1 MIGES
6 PRSFAFGAFTL
17 DVCERRLLQD
27 GRPTPLTPKMFDL
40 LRVLVENAG
49 HLVEK
54 ERLLNEVWSETFVEE
69 GNLNRGISVLRKTL
83 GETSGRRFIETVPK
97 RGYRFVADVHPDVTL
112 RSPSQAAEATADDPD
127 GSAPLKPTGV
137 RIVGATALILIALL
151 AAVLTRRPTTNPG
164 GDGHVGAIHRQVTF
178 TGREQTP
185 TLSPDGERIAYV
197 TNDSPERRIVV
208 QEIGGSAPRVLFS
221 VPEAGSLRWSPD
233 GSEMLFWARGQGL
246 DGVYV
251 ISLAGGPPRRVGP
264 SSTGRACWSPDGST
278 IAWVSFLTREVRFV
292 DKAGETRRS
301 AHLQDTRGWIWDLDW
316 SAASDR
322 LLFVASDTEG
332 RPSVWTMRPDGG
344 NQTRV
349 LTSSS
354 EILSARWAPSG
365 DTFYYFTRVN
375 QTASLFKASTALG
388 STAAPVLLLSGLETD
403 HGFGL
408 SSDGR
413 KLVYARAPYY
423 SNLWIA
429 SEDADVQLTHGT
441 SIVER
446 PRVSPDG
453 TTILF
458 TMGYE
463 SRANLYTIP
472 AKGGVPKQLT
482 YLNAFS
488 LGGAWSPD
496 GREVAFASNEG
507 GRPRIWLVH
516 ADGSS
521 PRPVASAAVS
531 DTYDISWAPGR
542 RLLYQTEGNRNF
554 RLVDPSTL
562 VDEALVEDDSVG
574 WIGSPVY
581 APDGSRIAVAWN
593 RTPGRGIW
601 TIDEQG
607 RHPAVVR
614 AVDGRT
620 EPWPTLIGWAPSGSS
635 VLGVDGKRAAY
646 RGHLTPFGE
655 TTTAARIVSVPLDG
669 GPMQTVRS
677 LPFEE
682 IGSVAPFPDGQ
693 RFVVTVYSSRSDI
706 WVVDDFD
713 RQQQ

>member
-1 MIGES
+1 VQII
-6 PRSFAFGAFTL
+6 A
-17 DVCERRLLQD
+17 
-27 GRPTPLTPKMFDL
+27 
-40 LRVLVENAG
+40 
-49 HLVEK
+49 
-54 ERLLNEVWSETFVEE
+54 
-69 GNLNRGISVLRKTL
+69 
-83 GETSGRRFIETVPK
+83 
-97 RGYRFVADVHPDVTL
+97 
-112 RSPSQAAEATADDPD
+112 
-127 GSAPLKPTGV
+127 
-137 RIVGATALILIALL
+137 ATALILIVLI
-151 AAVLTRRPTTNPG
+151 AAVLTRRPAMKPG
-164 GDGHVGAIHRQVTF
+164 SDGHAGAIHHQVTF

-197 TNDSPERRIVV
+197 TNDSPDRRIVV
-208 QEIGGSAPRVLFS
+208 QEIGGSAPRVLVS

-233 GSEMLFWARGQGL
+233 GSEMLFWARGRGL
-246 DGVYV
+246 DGVYM
-251 ISLAGGPPRRVGP
+251 ISLAGGAPRRVGP
-264 SSTGRACWSPDGST
+264 TATGGACWSPDGST
-278 IAWVSFLTREVRFV
+278 IAWVSFLTHEVRFV

-301 AHLQDTRGWIWDLDW
+301 AKLQDTRGWIWDLDW

-322 LLFVASDTEG
+322 LLFVANDAAG
-332 RPSVWTMRPDGG
+332 RPSVWTMRPDGVD
-344 NQTRV
+344 QTRV
-349 LTSSS
+349 LTSPS
-354 EILSARWAPSG
+354 EILAARWAPSG
-365 DTFYYFTRVN
+365 DAFYYFSRVN
-375 QTASLFKASTALG
+375 QTVSLFKASIDQG
-388 STAAPVLLLSGLETD
+388 SADAPILLLSGLETD
-403 HGFGL
+403 HSFGL

-429 SEDADVQLTHGT
+429 SQDSEVQLTHGT

-463 SRANLYTIP
+463 SRANLFTIP
-472 AKGGVPKQLT
+472 AEGGVPKQLT

-496 GREVAFASNEG
+496 GREIAFASNEG
-507 GRPRIWLVH
+507 GRSRIWLVN
-516 ADGSS
+516 ANGSS
-521 PRPVASAAVS
+521 PRAVVGAAMS

-554 RLVDPSTL
+554 KLVDAATL
-562 VDEALVEDDSVG
+562 AEEALVEDDSVG
-574 WIGSPVY
+574 WIASPVY

-601 TIDEQG
+601 TIDQG
-607 RHPAVVR
+607 DRRPTVLR
-614 AVDGRT
+614 AVDRRT
-620 EPWPTLIGWAPSGSS
+620 EPWPILIGWAPDGSS
-635 VLGVDGKRAAY
+635 VLGFDGTRAAY
-646 RGHLTPFGE
+646 RGPLAPYGE

-669 GPMQTVRS
+669 GPMLTVRP

-682 IGSVAPFPDGQ
+682 IGSVAPFPDGR

-713 RQQQ
+713 RRRQ